1 MPHFLAQ
8 KAKNQINLSQ
18 ECALLR
24 AINTLNQ
31 SDTVKNKS
39 LATTSLTSLASLA
52 NTQNLKIYP
61 KLQSLKSQNLAL
73 IPIKFD
79 KNIFFLQ
86 EIARSNDLLI
96 NGLKITRPT
105 PVATLKT
112 ALEVISQDYEVI
124 SHNLNPHNLSLQNLR
139 NSNLHNQN
147 TQNLNLHHPSPHTS
161 HASHTSHPTSNHSLA
176 FLLSP
181 NELLERVFSAFEISL
196 DSATPKSKP
205 DKATTKTT
213 TKSPAKHPAKSPKIF
228 LEIGFG
234 SGRHILHLAKQ
245 NPNDIFIG
253 LEVHTPSIEQVLK
266 NIAISNLQNLFILHF
281 DARVLLEI
289 LPSNSLD
296 CIFLHFPVPWND
308 SPSRRVFSEHFL
320 ALALRVLKKGGILEL
335 KTDDEIY
342 FKDALSIYKNL
353 QSPQPTTKQKKQ
365 STTKIARKMTQKMTI
380 ESSIQTPQDFEKND
394 FYNNSETNPTATIEY
409 NPKSS
414 QKSNSKDST
423 QALSS
428 QIISKYQAR
437 WLRQNKNIFTLKVQS
452 LRKNRAILLKS
463 HFLFDKNLVKS
474 ILTKQPKLSSLIN
487 HKQVFANGFLHISD
501 IFASQKSKDFARL
514 AFIVRMGDFAQP
526 MSCVVVFE
534 IYHKQVDSYYL
545 KEPPLPTKATTE
557 AHKRFIALLE
567 KL

>member
-8 KAKNQINLSQ
+8 KAKTNLDQ

-24 AINTLNQ
+24 AINTLNP
-31 SDTVKNKS
+31 SNTVKNKS
-39 LATTSLTSLASLA
+39 LATTSPTSLAH
-52 NTQNLKIYP
+52 TQNLKIYP
-61 KLQSLKSQNLAL
+61 KLQSLKSQNLAI

-105 PVATLKT
+105 PVVTLKT
-112 ALEVISQDYEVI
+112 ALEVISKYYEVI
-124 SHNLNPHNLSLQNLR
+124 SHNLNLDNLNLQNLR
-139 NSNLHNQN
+139 KSNQHNQN
-147 TQNLNLHHPSPHTS
+147 TQNLNLHHPSLQTS
-161 HASHTSHPTSNHSLA
+161 QTSHPTSNHSLA

-181 NELLERVFSAFEISL
+181 KQLLERVFSVFEMSL

-213 TKSPAKHPAKSPKIF
+213 TKTPAKLPAKSPKIF

-296 CIFLHFPVPWND
+296 YIFLHFPVPWND

-320 ALALRVLKKGGILEL
+320 DLALRVLKKGGILEL

-342 FKDALSIYKNL
+342 FKDALSISKNL
-353 QSPQPTTKQKKQ
+353 QNPQPTTKQKKK
-365 STTKIARKMTQKMTI
+365 STPKIARKMTQKMTI
-380 ESSIQTPQDFEKND
+380 ESCIQTPQDFAKND
-394 FYNNSETNPTATIEY
+394 FANSGETNPTATIEH

-423 QALSS
+423 QTLSS

-487 HKQVFANGFLHISD
+487 HKQVFANGFLHIGD

-534 IYHKQVDSYYL
+534 MYHKQVDSYYL

>member
-8 KAKNQINLSQ
+8 KAKTNLDQ

-24 AINTLNQ
+24 AINTLNP
-31 SDTVKNKS
+31 SNTVKNKS
-39 LATTSLTSLASLA
+39 LATTSPTSLAY
-52 NTQNLKIYP
+52 TQNLKIYP

-124 SHNLNPHNLSLQNLR
+124 SHNLNLDNLNLQNLR
-139 NSNLHNQN
+139 NSNQHNQN
-147 TQNLNLHHPSPHTS
+147 TQNLNLHYPSLQTS
-161 HASHTSHPTSNHSLA
+161 QTSHPTSNHSLA

-181 NELLERVFSAFEISL
+181 KELLERVFSVFEMSL

-213 TKSPAKHPAKSPKIF
+213 TKTPAKLPAKSPKIF

-320 ALALRVLKKGGILEL
+320 AIALRVLKKGGILEL

-342 FKDALSIYKNL
+342 FKDALSISKNLQNL
-353 QSPQPTTKQKKQ
+353 QSPPNQKKQ

-380 ESSIQTPQDFEKND
+380 ESRIQTPQDFAKND
-394 FYNNSETNPTATIEY
+394 FANSGETNPTATIEH

-534 IYHKQVDSYYL
+534 MCHKQVDSYYL

-557 AHKRFIALLE
+557 AHKRFISLLE